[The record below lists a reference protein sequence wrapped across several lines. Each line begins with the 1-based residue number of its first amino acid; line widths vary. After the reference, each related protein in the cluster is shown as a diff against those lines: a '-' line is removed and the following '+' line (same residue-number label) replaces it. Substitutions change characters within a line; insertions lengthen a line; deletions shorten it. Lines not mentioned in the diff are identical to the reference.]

1 MNIFEELKSQLRSH
15 YQIGDIIDLNELMA
29 RYNSFFDNVDI
40 FTKYYIFVKTI
51 EETFKLRSVYYEPK
65 EKKVLEGKE
74 LKYFEQFLAD
84 NAVYLYLY
92 YNIMDVKKILK
103 AARKD
108 YMEFYDKDIK
118 IGFVVKGIK

>member
-29 RYNSFFDNVDI
+29 RYNSLFDNVDI

-84 NAVYLYLY
+84 NAAYLYLC
-92 YNIMDVKKILK
+92 YNIMDVRKILK

>member
-1 MNIFEELKSQLRSH
+1 MNIFEELKGQLRSH

>member
-92 YNIMDVKKILK
+92 YNIMDAKKILK

-108 YMEFYDKDIK
+108 YMEFYNKDIK

>member
-1 MNIFEELKSQLRSH
+1 MNIFEELKDQLRSH
-15 YQIGDIIDLNELMA
+15 YQVGDIIDLNELMA
-29 RYNSFFDNVDI
+29 RYNSLFDNVDI

-118 IGFVVKGIK
+118 IGFFVKGIK

>member
-1 MNIFEELKSQLRSH
+1 MNIFEELKGQLRSH

-29 RYNSFFDNVDI
+29 RYNSLFDNVDI

-74 LKYFEQFLAD
+74 LRNFEQFLAD

>member
-40 FTKYYIFVKTI
+40 FTKYYIFIRTI
-51 EETFKLRSVYYEPK
+51 EKTFKLRSVYYEPK
-65 EKKVLEGKE
+65 KKKVLEGKE
-74 LKYFEQFLAD
+74 LRNFERFLTD
-84 NAVYLYLY
+84 NAAYLYLY
-92 YNIMDVKKILK
+92 YNIMDAKKILK

-118 IGFVVKGIK
+118 IGFVVRGVK

>member
-1 MNIFEELKSQLRSH
+1 MNIFKELKGQLRSH

-40 FTKYYIFVKTI
+40 FTKYYIFIRTI

-65 EKKVLEGKE
+65 KKKVLEGKE
-74 LKYFEQFLAD
+74 LRNFERFLTD
-84 NAVYLYLY
+84 NAAYLYLC

>member
-1 MNIFEELKSQLRSH
+1 MNIFEELKDQLRSH

-92 YNIMDVKKILK
+92 YNIMDAKKILK

-108 YMEFYDKDIK
+108 YMEFYNKDIK

>member
-1 MNIFEELKSQLRSH
+1 MNIFEELKDQLRSH
-15 YQIGDIIDLNELMA
+15 YQVGDIIDLNELMA
-29 RYNSFFDNVDI
+29 RYNSLFDNVDI

>member
-1 MNIFEELKSQLRSH
+1 MNIFEELKGQLRSH
-15 YQIGDIIDLNELMA
+15 YQIGDIIDLNELMT

-108 YMEFYDKDIK
+108 YMEFYNKDIK

>member
-29 RYNSFFDNVDI
+29 RYNSLFDNVDI

-92 YNIMDVKKILK
+92 YNIMDAKKILK

>member
-1 MNIFEELKSQLRSH
+1 MNIFEELKGQLRSH

-29 RYNSFFDNVDI
+29 RYNSLFDNVDI

-92 YNIMDVKKILK
+92 YNIMDAKKILK

-108 YMEFYDKDIK
+108 
-118 IGFVVKGIK
+118 